1 MRWFVKGP
9 APQIKELPLTM
20 DEVWFATGK
29 RAGILAVADEGLA
42 KKLAQLTDDKN
53 KEESAL

>member
-1 MRWFVKGP
+1 
-9 APQIKELPLTM
+9 M

-29 RAGILAVADEGLA
+29 RAGILSVADEGLA

>member
-1 MRWFVKGP
+1 M
-9 APQIKELPLTM
+9 KEMPLTM
-20 DEVWFATGK
+20 DEVWFAVGK
-29 RAGILAVADEGLA
+29 RAGVLAVADEGLA

>member
-1 MRWFVKGP
+1 MSQRN
-9 APQIKELPLTM
+9 
-20 DEVWFATGK
+20 TGGK
-29 RAGILAVADEGLA
+29 IAGFTA